1 MKGTR
6 AALRYAKATL
16 NLAKEKGLA
25 DEINNDMLLIDN
37 TIAESDD
44 LLIMLKSPII
54 KSDVKKSALVKI
66 FGKKINAISLGLINL
81 LIDNKRIQLLPLVVK
96 EYTVIYDFL
105 KGVEIAQVT
114 SAIPLTEELEVKLLK
129 KVKDIIGKE
138 ITLKN
143 IVDPSIVGGF
153 ILRVGDKQY
162 DSSISN
168 RLNTL
173 LTKFEDN
180 QYISKIR

>member
-6 AALRYAKATL
+6 VALRYAKATL

-25 DEINNDMLLIDN
+25 DQINKDMLLIDQ
-37 TIAESDD
+37 TISDNAD

-54 KSDVKKSALVKI
+54 KSTVKKSILTKI
-66 FGKKINAISLGLINL
+66 FGDKVNTITQGLINL
-81 LIDNKRIQLLPLVVK
+81 LVENNRLPLLSLVAI
-96 EYTVIYDFL
+96 EYKVIYDFL
-105 KGVEIAQVT
+105 IGVEIAQVT
-114 SAIPLTEELEVKLLK
+114 SAVPLTKELEVKLLK
-129 KVKDIIGKE
+129 KVKQLVGKE

-168 RLNTL
+168 RLNSL
-173 LTKFEDN
+173 LSKFEEN
-180 QYISKIR
+180 HYISKL